1 MKTGVKVALSIG
13 AIFLSIPFVP
23 TRVLIEYYSNTGVSY
38 PEIRSDAY
46 VWLKTSAQFRYY
58 LIGASYV
65 SVANGNVSFNFNSTN
80 ENARYLSVDAI
91 TLRDGPDRYDVAWPR
106 TKVFFRQGHHYSN
119 GSPDQRADVDFMLPS
134 DMWGRK
140 DSFTIRVTGSL
151 LTDDGEE
158 FPFVFEKRI
167 VKESK
172 VFTTP
177 LYRHWISRL
186 TIT

>member
-13 AIFLSIPFVP
+13 AILLSIPFVP
-23 TRVLIEYYSNTGVSY
+23 TRVLIEYYSNTGVGY

-46 VWLKTSAQFRYY
+46 VWLKTSERFRYY
-58 LIGASYV
+58 VIGASYV
-65 SVANGNVSFNFNSTN
+65 SAANGNVSFDFNSTN
-80 ENARYLSVDAI
+80 ENAKSLRVDAI
-91 TLRDGPDRYDVAWPR
+91 TLQDGQETYEVAWPR
-106 TKVFFRQGHHYSN
+106 TEVLFRQGYHYSN

-134 DMWGRK
+134 DAWGRK
-140 DSFTIRVTGSL
+140 DSFTIRVIGNFQ
-151 LTDDGEE
+151 TDNGEE

-172 VFTTP
+172 VFTAP